1 MCLLFLNMYLFRCKM
16 LLYKKYYKTQMV
28 VSFLIR
34 KSSSVNQLLGTLPL
48 GIILCRYVF
57 GFGLDLIWFLHHR
70 WPRHICLDLIGK
82 NFPWRHKLIFQVGMM
97 NPQLPIK
104 DRMKYNLI
112 PVQSKHFQKKDLWAD
127 FSKWSFSSSL
137 PFWLAWHLALRE
149 ILDYIANSWT
159 AIGKIRTGWD
169 HCFDPL
175 TKDNQD

>member
-48 GIILCRYVF
+48 GVILCRY
-57 GFGLDLIWFLHHR
+57 LILFTSSMT
-70 WPRHICLDLIGK
+70 WPRRICLDLIGI
-82 NFPWRHKLIFQVGMM
+82 NFPWRQKLIFQVGMM

-137 PFWLAWHLALRE
+137 PFCLAWHLASRE

-159 AIGKIRTGWD
+159 AISKIRTGWD